1 MSRASRPHFKMRFI
15 FIAMLVSWVNDESI
29 SSIDRNSDLSAGMT
43 GLEVFVGGGSFSK
56 RIGFSESRCD
66 LPALSQI
73 TQHREVFLI
82 NVDAKNNKL
91 LLREFRA
98 KRGGEHAKK
107 S

>member
-82 NVDAKNNKL
+82 NVDRSEERRVGKEC
-91 LLREFRA
+91 RSRW
-98 KRGGEHAKK
+98 
-107 S
+107 